1 MGAVGEPPLVD
12 RGRMGDDE
20 LEGRQRERFTALYDA
35 HIVSLLGYAR
45 RRTDQP
51 ASAADVV
58 AETFVVAW
66 RRLDAVP
73 DGEEARLWLY
83 GVAHGVLANHHR
95 GQRRRRRLGE
105 RLAATAVRESVAGP
119 AESVGT
125 VGLVREALACL
136 PVDDR
141 EVLRLTIWE
150 QLNSSQVAVVLA
162 IPAATVRTRLHRAR
176 GRLREVLR
184 ELGHDDEDDPEP
196 DAAKGT
202 GTGRARANTGVRRG
216 HEAHDGQP
224 LVSDHE
230 GQP

>member
-1 MGAVGEPPLVD
+1 
-12 RGRMGDDE
+12 MGDEE

-35 HIVSLLGYAR
+35 HIVSLLGYVR
-45 RRTDQP
+45 RRTEQP
-51 ASAADVV
+51 ANAADVV
-58 AETFVVAW
+58 AETFLVAW

-73 DGEEARLWLY
+73 DGDEARLWLY
-83 GVAHGVLANHHR
+83 GVAHRVLANHHR

-105 RLAATAVRESVAGP
+105 RLAATVVRESTAGP

-125 VGLVREALACL
+125 VGVVRDALARL
-136 PVDDR
+136 PADDR

-184 ELGHDDEDDPEP
+184 ELDLDDEGDPGPQVRE
-196 DAAKGT
+196 GT
-202 GTGRARANTGVRRG
+202 GTVRAQVNTRAPGG
-216 HEAHDGQP
+216 HEAHDGHP

-230 GQP
+230 GLP